1 LSQLQDITSPMT
13 AMEKRATL
21 ALASIYAL
29 RMLGLFMILPVL
41 SLFTEQMEHATPV
54 LVGLAISIYGL
65 TQALLQIP
73 FGLLSDRYGRKKIIV
88 TGLLLF
94 SAGSIVAA
102 VSTTI
107 YGVLLGR
114 ALQGSGAIAAAVMAL
129 LADLT
134 QEVHRTKAMATIG
147 ASIGLSFG
155 VAITL
160 GPVIASYAGIN
171 GIFALTAVLALLAI
185 FVVLFIVPNPKK
197 IITHR
202 DAEMIPAQFSQVIT
216 EPDLLRLDYGIFILH
231 LILTASF
238 VVVPLLLR
246 DAGLLP
252 EHHWKVYLP
261 ILVTSIAVIIP
272 FVILAEKKRQMK
284 KVFIGAI
291 VILVT
296 ANILL
301 AQFSQELMGLIA
313 GLWLFFCGF
322 NLLEA
327 TLPSLISK
335 TAPSDLKGTAMGA
348 YSSSQFLGAFTGG
361 VSGGWLY
368 GEYGA
373 TAVFWFAVA
382 MASSWVLV
390 ALFMRPPRYLAN
402 LLLSLENIL
411 PEQADEFSDQLLK
424 ISGVEEVKL
433 YFEENT
439 AYLKVDNTILNKD
452 EIQKL
457 LVQWGE
463 KNINRVSS
471 TEIPLSNTE

>member
-13 AMEKRATL
+13 SMEKRATL
-21 ALASIYAL
+21 SLASIYAL

-73 FGLLSDRYGRKKIIV
+73 FGLLSDRFGRKKIIV
-88 TGLLLF
+88 TGLILF
-94 SAGSIVAA
+94 SAGSIIAA
-102 VSTTI
+102 ISTTI

-160 GPVIASYAGIN
+160 GPVIASYAGIS
-171 GIFALTAVLALLAI
+171 GIFWLTAVLALLAI
-185 FVVLFIVPNPKK
+185 FVILFIVPNPKK

-202 DAEMIPAQFSQVIT
+202 DTEMIPAQFSQVIT

-238 VVVPLLLR
+238 VVVPLLMR
-246 DAGLLP
+246 DAGLLA
-252 EHHWKVYLP
+252 EHHWRVYLP
-261 ILVTSIAVIIP
+261 ILVTSMAVIIP

-291 VILVT
+291 VILVM
-296 ANILL
+296 ANLVL
-301 AQFSQELMGLIA
+301 SKYCENLTGLIS

-335 TAPSDLKGTAMGA
+335 TAPGDLKGTAMGA
-348 YSSSQFLGAFTGG
+348 YSSSQFMGAFLGG

-373 TAVFWFAVA
+373 VAVFWFSAA
-382 MASSWVLV
+382 MAASWVLV

-402 LLLSLENIL
+402 LLLSLDNVL
-411 PEQADEFSDQLLK
+411 PKQAVEFSALLLN
-424 ISGVEEVKL
+424 IPGVEEVRL
-433 YFEENT
+433 HFEENT
-439 AYLKVDNTILNKD
+439 AYLKVDNTIVNKD

-457 LVQWGE
+457 LLQWAE
-463 KNINRVSS
+463 KNINQVSP